1 MIPFLKRSLLVVFG
15 MAMSFNAS
23 AQTEE
28 MDLSGTWG
36 FQADFMD

>member
-28 MDLSGTWG
+28 MDLSGT
-36 FQADFMD
+36 